1 MNECNSA
8 LSITAIACQLFKC
21 MDAGELSVLSADL
34 MQLADTL
41 VAMLARNEVC
51 QNKGD

>member
-8 LSITAIACQLFKC
+8 FSITAIACQLFKC
-21 MDAGELSVLSADL
+21 MDADELSLLSADL

-41 VAMLARNEVC
+41 VAMLARNNFC
-51 QNKGD
+51 QNKND